1 MKTRYGPKAH
11 EPTAAQRGQV
21 EAMASYG
28 ETYENIAVMMEMSAD
43 SLVKYYPKELKKG
56 RIKANA
62 LVAQS
67 LFKKATG
74 DGPQSAASA
83 MFWLKTRAGWRETS
97 NVEITG
103 KDGGALKVSSDDGF
117 AAFAAGLDAIALAKA
132 SGALEAQGMA
142 GDGAPKTDCPR

>member
-1 MKTRYGPKAH
+1 MKARYGPKAH

-83 MFWLKTRAGWRETS
+83 MFWLKTRAGWRENDPNGQMATPTEI
-97 NVEITG
+97 NVTVRRV
-103 KDGGALKVSSDDGF
+103 GA
-117 AAFAAGLDAIALAKA
+117 
-132 SGALEAQGMA
+132 E
-142 GDGAPKTDCPR
+142 P